1 MATGRRPSHVYRGP
15 ARRPPAPA
23 GVNTMKVA
31 GTLFCVSAVISIVVQ
46 AASRA
51 TGEPATGQT
60 AAFGGA
66 FFILLLGL
74 GLYQGVGGIRIFI
87 LVCAGLAS
95 LAAIGL
101 AAVFHSMRE
110 LQVLALAL
118 LVTAVGY
125 FALLLKKEASKARV
139 GVSVGLIILG
149 VAGTLAAEFWL
160 AGYGVRA
167 FGAELQKVASDQ
179 REYADPEAGL
189 TIVVP
194 EGWVILREDA
204 ELYQGVPSRVTLA
217 DPAAGAVAFVNYERK
232 APGLLTLD
240 HYLDAVLERLN
251 AAGLD
256 ARQSERA
263 DVTVGRAPARR
274 MALTWQEDGQRV
286 SGFLSTWL
294 DGDIIYTFI
303 GASPGGW
310 TSSTEQRFAV
320 LEGALSF
327 TAPVET
333 ALSEAQARLT
343 AECPI
348 FTPAAVRTIG
358 GKIPPDSAAEVYF
371 RTAWS
376 WAVKGQ
382 GQLDA
387 AAVAELGQLMG
398 EVFSAMPEG
407 ERRRFGAYTE
417 KVRGGRRTSRAED
430 AAAMR
435 ALGRAAGKL
444 SPGSLGRLQILTETA
459 LSVGALL

>member
-1 MATGRRPSHVYRGP
+1 
-15 ARRPPAPA
+15 
-23 GVNTMKVA
+23 
-31 GTLFCVSAVISIVVQ
+31 
-46 AASRA
+46 
-51 TGEPATGQT
+51 
-60 AAFGGA
+60 
-66 FFILLLGL
+66 
-74 GLYQGVGGIRIFI
+74 
-87 LVCAGLAS
+87 
-95 LAAIGL
+95 
-101 AAVFHSMRE
+101 
-110 LQVLALAL
+110 VLALAL

-149 VAGTLAAEFWL
+149 VAGT
-160 AGYGVRA
+160 
-167 FGAELQKVASDQ
+167 
-179 REYADPEAGL
+179 
-189 TIVVP
+189 
-194 EGWVILREDA
+194 
-204 ELYQGVPSRVTLA
+204 
-217 DPAAGAVAFVNYERK
+217 
-232 APGLLTLD
+232 
-240 HYLDAVLERLN
+240 
-251 AAGLD
+251 
-256 ARQSERA
+256 
-263 DVTVGRAPARR
+263 
-274 MALTWQEDGQRV
+274 
-286 SGFLSTWL
+286 
-294 DGDIIYTFI
+294 
-303 GASPGGW
+303 
-310 TSSTEQRFAV
+310 